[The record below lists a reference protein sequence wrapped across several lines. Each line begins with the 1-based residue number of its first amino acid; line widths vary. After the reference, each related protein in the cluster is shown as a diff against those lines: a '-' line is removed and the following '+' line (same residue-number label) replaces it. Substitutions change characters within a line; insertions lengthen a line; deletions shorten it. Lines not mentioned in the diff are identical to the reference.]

1 MRNVCVHLCVHIY
14 FQPLEKYVLTVS
26 WCVEHAESR
35 AENMPLPEVSWR
47 TLKQEPKIDLSP
59 PCSLFLST
67 ICQPH
72 SPGEKLRLT
81 IAEWG
86 NRGVGGEVF
95 FFFCQAELLISFPE
109 GRGTASF
116 SLLTWQIPHQRGQAG
131 HPRLPTTFLIE
142 AEPDT
147 RGHLRFSAP
156 VLTVPL

>member
-1 MRNVCVHLCVHIY
+1 MFVCICVCTYISSPWKSMSS
-14 FQPLEKYVLTVS
+14 QLRDVWIMQK
-26 WCVEHAESR
+26 AEQR
-35 AENMPLPEVSWR
+35 MPLPEVPWR
-47 TLKQEPKIDLSP
+47 TLKQEPKIALSP

-116 SLLTWQIPHQRGQAG
+116 SLLIWQILHQRGRAG
-131 HPRLPTTFLIE
+131 HPRLPTTILIE
-142 AEPDT
+142 AEPDS
-147 RGHLRFSAP
+147 RGHLGFSAP